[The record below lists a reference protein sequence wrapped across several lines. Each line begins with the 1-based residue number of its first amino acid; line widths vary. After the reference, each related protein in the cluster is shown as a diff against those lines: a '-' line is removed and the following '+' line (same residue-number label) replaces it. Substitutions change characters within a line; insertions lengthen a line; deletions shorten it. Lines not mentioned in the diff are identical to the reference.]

1 MGEIEIPNLAVLLA
15 RHIAPVAE
23 AARPA
28 ILAGLERGA
37 AGRYREWATRAQ
49 SSSPGLL
56 ACAKREEEIAERVDR
71 LFPVEAGDQ
80 PDVEAALAAA
90 KAAYLSIFDGLSL
103 REQLTIQAGAE
114 RQGAEAWRSI
124 ASQQTDPVVS
134 DELAIC
140 AGLEEQ
146 TAEFLD
152 SLLEDAKIDLGP

>member
-15 RHIAPVAE
+15 RHIAPVPE

-37 AGRYREWATRAQ
+37 AGRYRDWATRVQ

-56 ACAKREEEIAERVDR
+56 ACAKREEEIAEHVDR
-71 LFPVEAGDQ
+71 LFPVASEDQ
-80 PDVEAALAAA
+80 AAVEVALAAA
-90 KAAYLSIFDGLSL
+90 KATYLSIFDGRSL

-124 ASQQTDPVVS
+124 ASQQKDAAVR
-134 DELAIC
+134 DELEIC
-140 AGLEEQ
+140 AALEEQ
-146 TAEFLD
+146 TADFLD
-152 SLLEDAKIDLGP
+152 SLLEDARIDLGP